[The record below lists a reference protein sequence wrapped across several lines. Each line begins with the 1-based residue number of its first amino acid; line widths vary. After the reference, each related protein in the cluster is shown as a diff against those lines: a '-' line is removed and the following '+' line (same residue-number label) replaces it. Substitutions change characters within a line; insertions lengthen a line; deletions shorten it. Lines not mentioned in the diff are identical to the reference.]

1 MTMKRI
7 LPGVGYNVYET
18 ADGVSLVIDESLFK
32 QAEPTHPYKVTA
44 TFPDSGST
52 VNMAVF
58 VGQVFGKGPNQDLDQ
73 AREGK
78 AWSVYE
84 DNIRVRI
91 GNTLTPVA
99 GSVTYNSAF
108 LDERNIGMTYNGTLD
123 TLHDNVLYVEIKSE
137 SDSTTGF
144 EARLHL
150 KTVNDALTDYQAGIP
165 NTDIIEGKDELKTE
179 NVWHDSPAAPTNPFE
194 VQSVQ
199 FGNGTGNLTLTQKW
213 NLYKNTHQR
222 VGVYQVPVAYI
233 RKVDDK
239 WTVRQVLRSDIFFP
253 YGLNTTTYYVGAHVD
268 DFAGTC
274 IS

>member
-1 MTMKRI
+1 MKRI
-7 LPGVGYNVYET
+7 LPGAGYDVYET
-18 ADGVSLVIDESLFK
+18 ADGVSLVIDGTAFSIE
-32 QAEPTHPYKVTA
+32 QTHPFKVQNA
-44 TFPDSGST
+44 KFPTSGST
-52 VNMAVF
+52 VNLKVF

-73 AREGK
+73 ARDGK

-91 GNTLTPVA
+91 GSTLTPVA
-99 GSVTYNSAF
+99 GSVTYDSAY

-137 SDSTTGF
+137 SDSPTGF

-150 KTVNDALTDYQAGIP
+150 KSVMDAKADYDAGVPRTDF
-165 NTDIIEGKDELKTE
+165 IEGKDELKTE
-179 NVWHDSPAAPTNPFE
+179 NVWHDSPVAPTNPFE
-194 VQSVQ
+194 VLDVQ
-199 FGNGTGNLTLTQKW
+199 FGNGAGNLSLTQKW

-253 YGLNTTTYYVGAHVD
+253 YGLNTTTYYIGSHVD
-268 DFAGTC
+268 DFHGTC
-274 IS
+274 EV